1 MALAGLPLS
10 VFAIAVHFCLVFSSS
25 SSPPVCAANGHRDRT
40 AYHFQPAKNWQ
51 NDPNGPV
58 YYNGMY
64 HLFYQYNPH
73 GALWDVGNLS
83 WGHSVSGDLVN
94 WAALDNALNPTAP
107 FDANGCASGSVTI
120 LPDGVPVI
128 MYSGIDARRRQVQN
142 VAFPKNPRDPVL
154 REWTKPGYNPVI
166 PVPADVSPDNFRDPT
181 TAWLGRD
188 GLWRF
193 AISAVADGVGATLV
207 YRSADF
213 LRWERNAAPLHAS
226 RDAVMAE
233 CPDLFPV
240 AEHGEDGLD
249 LDASASG
256 GAGAGVRHVL
266 KVSMPDTL
274 EDYYMVGRY
283 DDADDTFTVPPEDL
297 EAHGD
302 DYRRWRR
309 IDHGHLYASKTF
321 YDAGKKRRV
330 LWAWVNESDSEADDV
345 AKGWSGL
352 QSFPRAVWLDEGGRQ
367 LVQWPVEEI
376 ETLRRKRGVL
386 LGGNEVEAG
395 GLREIG
401 GIAGSQADVEVAFEI
416 ASLAGA
422 DRLDPDHL
430 RDPDA
435 LCGENGAAVHGGIG
449 PFGLLVMA
457 SGDLRE
463 RTAVFFRVFR
473 LSHGYTVL
481 LCTDLTRSTS
491 RAGVYKPSH
500 GGFVDIDIEK
510 DRAISLRTLIDHSIV
525 ESFGGGGRTC
535 MTARVYP
542 EHVATGSS
550 HLYVFNNAS
559 DAVKVSKLEAWE
571 LATASVNAGDDG
583 LISYG
588 GPVCAAQVQ

>member
-1 MALAGLPLS
+1 
-10 VFAIAVHFCLVFSSS
+10 
-25 SSPPVCAANGHRDRT
+25 
-40 AYHFQPAKNWQ
+40 
-51 NDPNGPV
+51 
-58 YYNGMY
+58 MY

-94 WAALDNALNPTAP
+94 WAALDNALDPTAP

-120 LPDGVPVI
+120 LPDGVPVV

-142 VAFPKNPRDPVL
+142 VAFPKNPRDPLL

-181 TAWLGRD
+181 TAWLGSD

-240 AEHGEDGLD
+240 AAHGEDGLD
-249 LDASASG
+249 LDASAIG

-345 AKGWSGL
+345 TKGWSGL
-352 QSFPRAVWLDEGGRQ
+352 QVSAPVTINIYNGNAIATLCAQCSLARSCDLFYAVVSAGGVAGRGREAAGA
-367 LVQWPVEEI
+367 VAGGGDRDAEA
-376 ETLRRKRGVL
+376 ETRRSARRKRG
-386 LGGNEVEAG
+386 
-395 GLREIG
+395 
-401 GIAGSQADVEVAFEI
+401 
-416 ASLAGA
+416 
-422 DRLDPDHL
+422 
-430 RDPDA
+430 
-435 LCGENGAAVHGGIG
+435 
-449 PFGLLVMA
+449 
-457 SGDLRE
+457 
-463 RTAVFFRVFR
+463 
-473 LSHGYTVL
+473 
-481 LCTDLTRSTS
+481 
-491 RAGVYKPSH
+491 
-500 GGFVDIDIEK
+500 
-510 DRAISLRTLIDHSIV
+510 
-525 ESFGGGGRTC
+525 GGGRA
-535 MTARVYP
+535 ARDRR
-542 EHVATGSS
+542 HRGLAGGRGGS
-550 HLYVFNNAS
+550 VRDREPRGRRPPRPRPFA
-559 DAVKVSKLEAWE
+559 
-571 LATASVNAGDDG
+571 
-583 LISYG
+583 
-588 GPVCAAQVQ
+588 